1 MLRSIGA
8 GVAGLVIAILLVWLI
23 ELIGHAVYPPPVDI
37 DFSDSEAVRTYIAAL
52 PVAAVLFVGVAWVIG
67 TFVGISVACRIGR
80 AGPVIYAVLVGGFVL
95 AGAITMLIIIP
106 HPWWFTVVSLP
117 AIIATAYAA
126 MRLAPRSVDQV
137 RSTT

>member
-8 GVAGLVIAILLVWLI
+8 GVVGLVTAILLVWLI

-37 DFSDSEAVRTYIAAL
+37 DFSDPEAVRTYIAAL

-80 AGPVIYAVLVGGFVL
+80 ARPVIYVVLVGGFVL

-106 HPWWFTVVSLP
+106 HPWWFSVVSLP
-117 AIIATAYAA
+117 AIIAAAYAA
-126 MRLAPRSVDQV
+126 SRLAPRSVDRV

>member
-37 DFSDSEAVRTYIAAL
+37 DFSDPEAVRTYIAVL

-67 TFVGISVACRIGR
+67 AFVGISVACRIGSAR
-80 AGPVIYAVLVGGFVL
+80 PVIYAVLVGGFVL

-117 AIIATAYAA
+117 AIIAAAYAA
-126 MRLAPRSVDQV
+126 MRLAPRSVDRV

>member
-8 GVAGLVIAILLVWLI
+8 GVVGLMTAMLLVWLI

-37 DFSDSEAVRTYIAAL
+37 DFSDPEAVRAYTAAL

-67 TFVGISVACRIGR
+67 TFVGVSVACRIGR
-80 AGPVIYAVLVGGFVL
+80 AKPVIYAVLVGGFVL

-106 HPWWFTVVSLP
+106 HPLWFSVVSLP
-117 AIIATAYAA
+117 AIIAAAYAA
-126 MRLAPRSVDQV
+126 MRLAARSIRPEAQ
-137 RSTT
+137 SQ

>member
-37 DFSDSEAVRTYIAAL
+37 DFGDPEAVRTYIAAL

-67 TFVGISVACRIGR
+67 TVVGISVACRIGR
-80 AGPVIYAVLVGGFVL
+80 ARPVIYVVLVGGFVL

-126 MRLAPRSVDQV
+126 MRLAPRSVDRV
-137 RSTT
+137 TSTT